1 MKPVI
6 AIVGRPNVGKS
17 TLFNRLTRSRDAI
30 VHDLPGVT
38 RDRHYGEGRVGE
50 QAFIAI
56 DTGGLEPGAES
67 GIFVEMARQAEQAI
81 AEADAVVFVVDGRA
95 GLMPGDRAIAQQL
108 RKARKGAL
116 YVAVNKTEGMQADTA
131 IAEFHELG
139 LGRPAPLSAAHGE
152 GVRELLEL
160 VLAPFAGDASAE
172 EKEEGHPRVAIVGR
186 PNVGKSTLINA
197 LVGEERV
204 IAFDQPGTTR
214 DPIEVPFERG
224 GRRYTLIDT
233 AGVRRRGKT
242 GSPVEFFSIVK
253 ALQAIEA
260 ANVAI
265 LIVDAADGVTEQDAH
280 VAGYILER
288 GRAVVIAVNKWDAVE
303 GDARERVK
311 ADLEWKLGFLGFA
324 NTHFISARAGKGL
337 ADLMRSVDAT
347 YAAAM
352 AKLPTP
358 QLTRAMIAAV
368 ERQAPAKSGMF
379 RPKLRYAHQGGM
391 NPPRIVIHGNALDRV
406 SDSYKRYLEGFFRS
420 EFRLVG
426 TPMAI
431 EFKSGRNPFDP
442 AKKKGLPSGK
452 PRALREAR
460 KDRRLEKTRHGKPA
474 PRSAKK
480 AAPPRRKSRSPR
492 S

>member
-6 AIVGRPNVGKS
+6 ALVGRPNVGKS
-17 TLFNRLTRSRDAI
+17 TLFNRLTKSRDAI

-38 RDRHYGEGRVGE
+38 RDRHYGEGRSAERG
-50 QAFIAI
+50 FIAI
-56 DTGGLEPGAES
+56 DTGGLELGAQS
-67 GIFVEMARQAEQAI
+67 GIFVEMARQAEQAV

-95 GLMPGDRAIAQQL
+95 GLLPGDRAIAQRL
-108 RKARKGAL
+108 RKAKTPV
-116 YVAVNKTEGMQADTA
+116 YIAVNKSEGMLQDTA

-139 LGRPAPLSAAHGE
+139 FATLAAISAAHGE
-152 GVRELLEL
+152 GVRELMEAI
-160 VLAPFAGDASAE
+160 LAPFPA
-172 EKEEGHPRVAIVGR
+172 EKEPAEDEKDGHPRIAIVGR

-214 DPIEVPFERG
+214 DPIEVPFERA

-242 GSPVEFFSIVK
+242 GTPVEFFSIVK

-265 LIVDAADGVTEQDAH
+265 LVLDAADGITEQDAH

-288 GRAVVIAVNKWDAVE
+288 GRAVVIAVNKWDAADE
-303 GDARERVK
+303 QARTRIK
-311 ADLEWKLGFLGFA
+311 AELQWKLGFLGFA
-324 NTHFISARAGKGL
+324 EAHFVSAKEGKGL
-337 ADLMRSVDAT
+337 AGVMRSVDAT

-358 QLTRAMIAAV
+358 KLTRALMAAV
-368 ERQAPAKSGMF
+368 EKQAPAKSGLF
-379 RPKLRYAHQGGM
+379 RPKLRYAHQGGL

-406 SDSYKRYLEGFFRS
+406 SDSYKRYLESYFRRQ
-420 EFRLVG
+420 FNLVG
-426 TPMAI
+426 TPLSV
-431 EFKSGRNPFDP
+431 EFRAGRNPFGD
-442 AKKKGLPSGK
+442 KGK
-452 PRALREAR
+452 PLPAGKARALREAKEARAR
-460 KDRRLEKTRHGKPA
+460 KRRKHAGSGRAPA
-474 PRSAKK
+474 HRGL
-480 AAPPRRKSRSPR
+480 PPQGRGKSRS
-492 S
+492 